1 MKKLLSLILSLIF
14 IIGCVPAIASAKS
27 ALPFKDV
34 KEGDWFYPYVSYVYE
49 NGLMNGTGGKT
60 FSPRDTL
67 TRAMFIT
74 IIGRLVGGGSDAPSP
89 FKDTAANSWYSPY
102 VAWAADLGIV
112 NGFPDGTFRP
122 LVPIT
127 REQMATATD
136 RFLTATGLNTVAS
149 GGIFDFTDETKIS
162 GWAKDPVGNLK
173 KVGIFTGDKN
183 GNFNPKNNT
192 TRAEAATVVT
202 RLKQAIDAAWQ
213 GYVPENCD
221 DTLLFGA
228 KYLFLNGSV
237 LAGGMKR
244 GLDESGELPVLTAA
258 MDTISATRT
267 YNFPNTVG
275 ISVSCAGF
283 ELHNYPY
290 VKVCY
295 GYDGMEEAPLTA
307 VLNVNMTTTESSG
320 FRADVVFTPGE
331 EEDGMKTATADLT
344 AVINEHT
351 INYQTQL
358 VNLLF
363 TPCAEDYD
371 GGGKFLIRYIVF
383 FKTAEA
389 AAAFDPNCD
398 VFDDYLE
405 NYRLGNT
412 VDYREYTDADR
423 AYYEDMLKDRIA
435 EIKNASAE
443 VTPAQIKARGGT
455 CWYVSSVNG
464 DDKNDGLSP
473 DKPFKTLEG
482 LVKRRYPGSDV
493 VTWKTKAGD
502 GVFFERGSVF
512 YPEVHHNNMV
522 SNLQGQTGV
531 DYGAYGKGPKPLF
544 TCALDYDKVG
554 KWHASGYPNI
564 WMIDCVDDTVRLDD
578 DGNEIPGYWYG
589 SRSEISNIYFN
600 GGEGVGLRIVAT
612 NKKGND
618 RQTLGAGLESTE
630 RGLFYNGYEYY
641 VSEKRTLD
649 DPGTA
654 LLHNL
659 EFFHDWE
666 TGSLYLYWDKGDP
679 NEYFDDIKAS
689 RNGTCAWVG
698 NNSHVDNLAFLY
710 SGTYCVEAGESNF
723 TFTNC
728 EIGFVHGALSSVESG
743 IESFG
748 KSDGIYMINNYIHD
762 VGDGGLTSQCT
773 ANGDNINTI
782 NNVNYIDNVFV
793 AVGVGAEIWNH
804 TNAYDENGV
813 SGSKITN
820 CTLKGNIF
828 AYGGWGMSQ
837 KQAYDS
843 FIMGSCV
850 NGSMYGEFEN
860 SRIEDNVFLYPL
872 GCVYYAYVAT
882 YEQPRGWEV
891 LGNVYVLDEEFA
903 DLVYSY
909 ETINYINH
917 KMWKRVRIY
926 FPSSEEGLRWITSLG
941 VDPKGV
947 FYHYKDT
954 EPAHTRD
961 GTGFFFMTGYY
972 AERGENPSLN
982 H

>member
-1 MKKLLSLILSLIF
+1 MKRLFSLILTVAMLA
-14 IIGCVPAIASAKS
+14 GAIAIIPSA
-27 ALPFKDV
+27 AAGTLPFKDV
-34 KEGDWFYPYVSYVYE
+34 KESDWFYSYVGYVYE
-49 NGLMNGTGGKT
+49 NGLMKGTGEKT
-60 FSPRDTL
+60 FSPDEKL
-67 TRAMFIT
+67 DRAMFIT
-74 IIGRLVGGGSDAPSP
+74 IIGRLGGANSSDPSP
-89 FKDTAANSWYSPY
+89 FTDTEPDSWYSPY

-112 NGFPDGTFRP
+112 KGFPDGTFRP
-122 LVPIT
+122 YDPIT
-127 REQMATATD
+127 REQMAAATD
-136 RFLTATGLNTVAS
+136 RFLNASGLNAVAT
-149 GGIFDFTDETKIS
+149 GGIFNFADEAKVS
-162 GWAKDPVGNLK
+162 DWAVESVGNLK
-173 KVGIFTGDKN
+173 KLGIFTGDN
-183 GNFNPKNNT
+183 AGRFNPESNT
-192 TRAEAATVVT
+192 TRAEAATVIM
-202 RLKQAIDAAWQ
+202 RLDKAIHSAWQ
-213 GYVPENCD
+213 GYVPVNCD
-221 DTLLFGA
+221 NTLLFGA
-228 KYLFLNGSV
+228 KYLFLNGSI

-244 GLDESGELPVLTAA
+244 GLDETGDLPVLTAQ

-275 ISVSCAGF
+275 ISVNCAGF
-283 ELHNYPY
+283 ELHRYPY

-295 GYDGMEEAPLTA
+295 GFDGMEEVSLTA
-307 VLNVNMTTTESSG
+307 VLNVNMTRTESSG
-320 FRADVVFTPGE
+320 FRADVAFTPGE
-331 EEDGMKTATADLT
+331 DEDGMKTATADLT
-344 AVINEHT
+344 AVTDENPIRYE
-351 INYQTQL
+351 TQL

-371 GGGKFLIRYIVF
+371 GGGKFLIRYIAF
-383 FKTAEA
+383 FNTAEA
-389 AAAFDPNCD
+389 AEKFDPNYD
-398 VFDDYLE
+398 VFDDYLK

-412 VDYREYTDADR
+412 VDYREYTESDR
-423 AYYEDMLKDRIA
+423 EYYEKMLVDRIA

-443 VTPAQIKARGGT
+443 VTPEQIKARGGT
-455 CWYVSSVNG
+455 CWYVSSING

-473 DKPFKTLEG
+473 ETPFKTLNG
-482 LVKRRYPGSDV
+482 LYKRKIASSDGDIISH
-493 VTWKTKAGD
+493 KTKAGD

-522 SNLQGQTGV
+522 SNLQGVAGV
-531 DYGAYGKGPKPLF
+531 DYGAYGEGEKPLF

-554 KWHASGYPNI
+554 KWHATEYPNV
-564 WMIDCVDDTVRLDD
+564 WMIDCVDDTPREEYGEV
-578 DGNEIPGYWYG
+578 IPGYWRG
-589 SRSEISNIYFN
+589 ERSEISNIYFN
-600 GGEGVGLRIVAT
+600 GGEGVGLRIVGT
-612 NKKGND
+612 TSK
-618 RQTLGAGLESTE
+618 QTLGAGLKSTD
-630 RGLFYNGYEYY
+630 RGLFFNGYEYY
-641 VSEKRTLD
+641 TSEARPLD

-689 RNGTCAWVG
+689 RNGTCAWIG
-698 NNSHVDNLAFLY
+698 NDSHVDNIAFLY
-710 SGTYCVEAGESNF
+710 SGTYCVEAGSSNF
-723 TFTNC
+723 EFTNC

-748 KSDGIYMINNYIHD
+748 ESDGIYMRNNYIHD

-820 CTLKGNIF
+820 CTIRGNVF

-837 KQAYDS
+837 KQSRDS

-850 NGSMYGEFEN
+850 NGSMYGEFVN

-872 GCVYYAYVAT
+872 GCVFYAYVAT
-882 YEQPRGWEV
+882 YRQPRGWEV

-917 KMWKRVRIY
+917 RMWKRVRIY
-926 FPSSEEGLRWITSLG
+926 FPSSEEGLAWLTSQG

-947 FYHYKDT
+947 FYHYTDT

-961 GTGFFFMTGYY
+961 GSGFFFMTGYY
-972 AERGENPSLN
+972 AERGENPSLHN
-982 H
+982 K